1 MYDCGGPTLVFVTQT
16 HHPLLEH
23 HTGYIFALYDIHY
36 YKPKEL
42 FFQHIAEAQVF
53 ALYRKARLELDPDAK
68 PDKVS
73 ALDYVLSAED
83 DSRYGEPPDHGLRG
97 QSPASRKGKR
107 NTEAEFELDAALVEQ
122 EEEAMLVE
130 VAEIDFFGE
139 E

>member
-1 MYDCGGPTLVFVTQT
+1 MFDCGGPTLVFVTQT

-36 YKPKEL
+36 YKPREL

-53 ALYRKARLELDPDAK
+53 ALYRQARLEMDPEAK
-68 PDKVS
+68 PDKLS
-73 ALDYVLSAED
+73 ALDYVLNAED
-83 DSRYGEPPDHGLRG
+83 ESRFENMPDMRG
-97 QSPASRKGKR
+97 RSPGSSRLGRRK
-107 NTEAEFELDAALVEQ
+107 NTEAEAELDSALVEL

-130 VAEIDFFGE
+130 VGAIDFFGE